1 MPAFEEFAETYGTT
15 SARKAS
21 LDTPLVAKINGRKY
35 LSVLQGGSSSEIANQ
50 VQKFP
55 TVIFQNGKG
64 LSTTF
69 GSRKTNADL
78 LHGGWSAFLEG
89 SGTFSSDESAGSS
102 MEEWLVSDS
111 ETVSNYGSDLEGG
124 SDMGIEQEAQQ
135 LLAEFP
141 YDKNLLS
148 SNTQRTVRAPE
159 RYVPAEEE
167 MVDDTD
173 DWSDDEDDEEDDE
186 WEGETDYD
194 IDWDYGVR
202 GEHLEEEELLSGGE
216 GIQARDVPACESLED
231 LDMVLKADKVLLL
244 VHASWCGFCK
254 DYLPQFNQFCEENP
268 DLTCATVDLPKLKEG
283 PTSDALEVIN
293 RMTESFPT
301 LLVCTNGECV
311 KYEGIRSNFDELRNF
326 VESQ

>member
-1 MPAFEEFAETYGTT
+1 MSKSLKPSAFEQLPKVPSVTLVYSDTCSRSADIMPAFEEFAETYGTT

-89 SGTFSSDESAGSS
+89 SGTLSSDESAGSS

-148 SNTQRTVRAPE
+148 SNTALSLQSVTFQQKKKWWTIRTI
-159 RYVPAEEE
+159 
-167 MVDDTD
+167 
-173 DWSDDEDDEEDDE
+173 
-186 WEGETDYD
+186 G
-194 IDWDYGVR
+194 
-202 GEHLEEEELLSGGE
+202 
-216 GIQARDVPACESLED
+216 
-231 LDMVLKADKVLLL
+231 
-244 VHASWCGFCK
+244 
-254 DYLPQFNQFCEENP
+254 
-268 DLTCATVDLPKLKEG
+268 
-283 PTSDALEVIN
+283 
-293 RMTESFPT
+293 
-301 LLVCTNGECV
+301 
-311 KYEGIRSNFDELRNF
+311 
-326 VESQ
+326 